1 MVRPLKMT
9 KRIVLYEDY
18 TFNNGSLFKALRN
31 VFKGISPEFMDAD
44 SVLNGALTQDVDL
57 FIMPGGASRYVSAKL
72 NGAGNAAIKAY
83 VADGGTYLGIC
94 AGAYYGCR
102 RTEWHPGRAD
112 PISVENELA
121 FFPGTARGPLP
132 FGPAVDDKIAAIVP
146 LTLSAPPADG
156 TVTKALYW
164 DGCRFDGAEPETVL
178 ARYAD
183 GSAAVIAGTHGKG
196 RYILSGPHP
205 EIDDAQLDL
214 MTFDV
219 AQNRHA
225 EIAALKER
233 GATKDLL
240 THILKRYVD

>member
-9 KRIVLYEDY
+9 KRIAIYEDY
-18 TFNNGSLFKALRN
+18 TFNNGSLFKAL
-31 VFKGISPEFMDAD
+31 KGVLKAISPKFVDAD
-44 SVLNGALTQDVDL
+44 SVLNGALTKHIDL

-72 NGAGNAAIKAY
+72 DGAGNAAIKAY
-83 VADGGTYLGIC
+83 VANGGTYLGIC

-102 RTEWHPGRAD
+102 RTEWHPAGTV
-112 PISVENELA
+112 PIAVDNELA
-121 FFPGTARGPLP
+121 FFPGIARGPLP

-146 LTLSAPPADG
+146 LTLADG

-164 DGCRFDGAEPETVL
+164 DGCRFEGAEPETVL

-183 GSAAVIAGTHGKG
+183 GSAAVIAGTYGKG

-205 EIDDAQLDL
+205 EINDAQLDL

-219 AQNRHA
+219 VQNRHA
-225 EIAALKER
+225 EIAALKDR
-233 GATKDLL
+233 GATKDLF
-240 THILKRYVD
+240 THILARYVD